1 MNNSSNGQDVAENFL
16 NTNRH
21 LFDLLN
27 MVEHPAW
34 CFDVNTGLILLGNT
48 AAAAIELMAGG
59 NWFEQANQQDQQQFG
74 DIASWALPERTLKI
88 GIRCHE
94 TTLPFNIRFRLCQD
108 AQQLS
113 DEPKVAIA
121 IASPTGESTG
131 ESTGPDSVENSF
143 ARFKSLAENL
153 PLSVFHKDR
162 QGRIIFANGKFCEA
176 AGLPLGQLIGKTDND
191 LFEAERAKKYQKDDQ
206 WVMRTRQSLRDIE
219 AHPLDERVF
228 VETTKAPIT
237 GDDGKLIGVQGMFWD
252 VTDRKLAEEALR
264 QAKEIAE
271 AASQAKS
278 DFLANV
284 SHEIRTPMNGIIGMT
299 DLLLNT
305 IEDPSDREHLKLIQL
320 SADSLLSLINNI
332 LDFSKIESGKIELE
346 SQRFDLRECIGDTL
360 RSLGLRA
367 HDKGLELFACFSKDT
382 PTEIIGD
389 VVRLRQI
396 IVNLV
401 SNAIKFTSQGQVE
414 LSVCNQ
420 PITRGIGEADNL
432 VRLSFAV
439 TDSGVGIPPEKQKRI
454 FEEFEQADTSTTRQ
468 YGGTG
473 LGLAISSRLVALMG
487 GVLNV
492 TSQPGRGTT
501 FDFSIDVEV
510 DSRPV
515 DFDAT
520 TQGLAGKR
528 VLFVLKSSSLGRNFV
543 RRISHLGMDA
553 IAVDSVQVAIESLT
567 SYANNGQPFD
577 LVFSEVELKDGDA
590 VELGKQIRHN
600 EKCSDVG
607 IVFLVNTNSKNLK
620 DARESLGVDD
630 QLLKPVK
637 DSDLINCL
645 NLLVKHSVDGGAQT
659 EQPSADVFSVSQEGL
674 NVLVAEDNQVNQKLM
689 SALLSR
695 AGHSPVIADNGLVA
709 VELFQ
714 SKPFDLI
721 LMDVQMPEMD
731 GFDATYEIRKLQAE
745 SGNRIP
751 IVALTAH
758 ASPADRNRCLAAGM
772 DEYLSKPVRAKTLNE
787 MIERMVGRDTSV
799 NLAQPEKSRSG
810 IQVVDWSAAF
820 ETVGGDRDLLK
831 ELMKVFVKD
840 RENQIGD
847 LRQAIESKNLKE
859 VRLGAHS
866 LRGSLRH
873 LGVTTA
879 SRLAGAI
886 EELVSADPELDGVE
900 QLFQDFELSV
910 EDAVVEIQK
919 FLKR

>member
-1 MNNSSNGQDVAENFL
+1 MNNSSNGQDQAKKFL
-16 NTNRH
+16 NTNRY

-27 MVEHPAW
+27 MVEQPAW
-34 CFDVNTGLILLGNT
+34 CFDVDTGLILLGNT
-48 AAAAIELMAGG
+48 AAAAIELMTGG
-59 NWFEQANQQDQQQFG
+59 NWFDRTTEQGRRQLG
-74 DIASWALPERTLKI
+74 DVTSWQLPERTLKI
-88 GIRCHE
+88 EIRCYE
-94 TTLPFNIRFRLCQD
+94 TTLPFNIRFRLCENNERLPD
-108 AQQLS
+108 
-113 DEPKVAIA
+113 DPNVVIA
-121 IASPTGESTG
+121 IASPASESEG
-131 ESTGPDSVENSF
+131 AHSVATSF
-143 ARFKSLAENL
+143 SRFKSLAENL

-162 QGRIIFANGKFCEA
+162 QGRIVFANGKFCEA
-176 AGLPLGQLIGKTDND
+176 TGLSLGQLIGKTDSD
-191 LFEAERAKKYQKDDQ
+191 LFESERAKKYQRDDQ
-206 WVMRTRQSLRDIE
+206 WVMRTRKSLRDVE
-219 AHPLDERVF
+219 AHPSDERVF

-278 DFLANV
+278 EFLANV

-305 IEDPSDREHLKLIQL
+305 IEDSGDREHLKLIQL

-367 HDKGLELFACFSKDT
+367 HDKGLELFAHFSQDT
-382 PTEIIGD
+382 PREIIGD

-401 SNAIKFTSQGQVE
+401 SNAIKFTCDGQVE
-414 LSVCNQ
+414 LSVRNQ

-487 GVLNV
+487 GDLNV
-492 TSQPGRGTT
+492 TSQPGQGTT

-510 DSRPV
+510 DSRHV
-515 DFDAT
+515 DFESAT
-520 TQGLAGKR
+520 RGLAGKR
-528 VLFVLKSSSLGRNFV
+528 VLCVLKSPSLGRNFV
-543 RRISHLGMDA
+543 RRISQLGMHA
-553 IAVDSVQVAIESLT
+553 IAVDSVRSATESLN
-567 SYANNGQPFD
+567 SYARKSQPFD
-577 LVFSEVELKDGDA
+577 LVFTDIELDDGDA
-590 VELGKQIRHN
+590 VALGKQIRQSDR
-600 EKCSDVG
+600 CSDAR

-620 DARESLGVDD
+620 AARASLGVDD

-637 DSDLINCL
+637 DSDLISCL
-645 NLLVKHSVDGGAQT
+645 NLLVNPSTGGSVQT
-659 EQPSADVFSVSQEGL
+659 EQPSSDAFSVSQERL
-674 NVLVAEDNQVNQKLM
+674 NILVAEDNAVNQKLM
-689 SALLSR
+689 SALLVR
-695 AGHSPVIADNGLVA
+695 AGHKPVIAENGLVA

-714 SKPFDLI
+714 SHSFDLI

-758 ASPADRNRCLAAGM
+758 ASPADRNQCLAAGM

-787 MIERMVGRDTSV
+787 MIDRMTGRDTTV
-799 NLAQPEKSRSG
+799 NRSQPEESQSE

-820 ETVGGDRDLLK
+820 ETVGGDQELLK
-831 ELMKVFVKD
+831 ELMAVFVRD
-840 RENQIGD
+840 RENLIGD
-847 LRQAIESKNLKE
+847 LKQAIDLRNLKE

-873 LGVTTA
+873 LGVTTS
-879 SRLAGAI
+879 SRIAGAI
-886 EELVSADPELDGVE
+886 EDLVSADPQLGGVE
-900 QLFQDFELSV
+900 QLFNDFKKSV
-910 EDAVVEIQK
+910 ADAVVEIEK
-919 FLKR
+919 FLSR